1 MHDRKS
7 DSSDPPADLL
17 SDALRDLR
25 PVGVSY
31 GHCVLT
37 RPWGVEIP
45 WESSARLHLV
55 VAGEAWLRPPD
66 QQWLKL
72 TEGDAVFLP
81 RARNHTLADSPR
93 TPVRPL
99 SDLPRQTIG
108 ERTYRI
114 VQSGSGASTVMACCS
129 VRFAEPVVHPLLA
142 LMPAMLLVK
151 RATIRDPLLP
161 TLLDAMADEVLT
173 ARVGSSTVLSRLADV
188 VITRLIRSWM
198 EARRDEGAGWFG
210 ALRDRKIARA
220 LAALHRRPTQRWS
233 LDSLARVAGVSRST
247 FAERF
252 VTTIGEPPARYLT
265 RWRMYLA
272 GIWLSEEHATVAQVA
287 ARLGYDAE
295 ASFSRAFKR
304 VTGVSP
310 GQLRT
315 QTTKLAQAAHRP
327 AAQTVSNI
335 RVT

>member
-7 DSSDPPADLL
+7 DSLEMPTDLL
-17 SDALRDLR
+17 SNALRDLR

-31 GHCVLT
+31 GHCLLT
-37 RPWGVEIP
+37 RPWGVEVP
-45 WESSARLHLV
+45 TESSARLHLV
-55 VAGEAWLRPPD
+55 VSGEAWLRPPG
-66 QQWLKL
+66 QEWVKL

-81 RARNHTLADSPR
+81 RGPNHRLADSPR

-99 SDLPRQTIG
+99 GELPRETIG

-114 VQSGSGASTVMACCS
+114 VQSNVAATTVMACCS

-151 RATIRDPLLP
+151 RATITDPLLP
-161 TLLDAMADEVLT
+161 TLLDAMAEEVLT

-198 EARRDEGAGWFG
+198 ETPRDDATGWF
-210 ALRDRKIARA
+210 AAIRDRKLGRA
-220 LAALHRRPTQRWS
+220 LAALHDRPTHRWS

-252 VTTIGEPPARYLT
+252 VTAVGEPPARYLT

-272 GIWLSEEHATVAQVA
+272 GIWLTEEHATIAQVA

-304 VTGVSP
+304 VTGISP
-310 GQLRT
+310 GQVRT
-315 QTTKLAQAAHRP
+315 AAVQDQATLFKR
-327 AAQTVSNI
+327 
-335 RVT
+335 